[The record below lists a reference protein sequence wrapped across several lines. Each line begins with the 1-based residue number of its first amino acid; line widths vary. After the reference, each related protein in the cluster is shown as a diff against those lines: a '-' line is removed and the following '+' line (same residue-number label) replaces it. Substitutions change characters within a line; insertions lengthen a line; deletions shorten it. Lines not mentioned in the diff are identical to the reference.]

1 MTREEQILQD
11 NSIPKSYVDQNR
23 KWVHEAFM
31 DGVDWADEHPKSPWI
46 SVEERLPEENGYY
59 LATDGNIV
67 KVVYFFKAF
76 KKFAKYRSYPHPI
89 YEEGVIKLY
98 MPIPSFR

>member
-1 MTREEQILQD
+1 MTREEQIKEAGIKNCSD
-11 NSIPKSYVDQNR
+11 NCAPWSLP
-23 KWVHEAFM
+23 AFM
-31 DGVDWADEHPKSPWI
+31 DGARWADEYPKSPWI

-89 YEEGVIKLY
+89 YKEGVIKLY